1 MSDDINDAVRRRL
14 MADAMRQFADLTI
27 QTPDSLLGQVPPPS
41 PVDPVAMLREVD
53 RLIDRLP
60 IVVCSAEDEQR
71 VRASIPW
78 NAPMRVQVDNVFAK
92 PGTAYVINPEGL
104 PWIT

>member
-1 MSDDINDAVRRRL
+1 VDDAVAQQL
-14 MADAMRQFADLTI
+14 IEDMAAKWVADMTLE
-27 QTPDSLLGQVPPPS
+27 LPPS
-41 PVDPVAMLREVD
+41 LPPEPVDPVEMLREAD

-78 NAPMRVQVDNVFAK
+78 NAPMRVQVDTQFAA

-104 PWIT
+104 LPWTT